1 MKGLKEIA
9 SRNNWDLK
17 LISDVVFF
25 QEGPGVRKHQYT
37 SRGVKLLNV
46 TNILDGYLDLEA
58 TDRYIS
64 EEEAYGKYKHF
75 LVDEGDLL
83 IACSGIKI
91 SYFDKKITFVSSED
105 LPLCMNTST
114 MRFKTNNENK
124 LNIKYFYYFLKSNY
138 FKKQLARQ
146 ITGSA
151 QLNFGP
157 SHIKKMF
164 IMIPEI
170 EYQKILAKILDKITK
185 LIEIRRKQIQAYDN
199 LIVSLFFDMLQSE
212 LTSDKIEY
220 TKLGDLTSHISS
232 GSTPRGGSSV
242 YKSEGIPLI
251 RSQDVKMNNLD
262 YSNVV
267 YIDTETHD
275 KMKRSK
281 LKNRDVLL
289 NITGASIGRTAVFYG
304 EDDSANTNQHVA
316 AIRLKDEKVSPEF
329 LSFYFSTEYF
339 QAIIKNI
346 SSGGTREALNYKQI
360 REFDIPLISK
370 IKQEKFIKNKEK
382 IEEEKKKLNSSL
394 KELENLFDALMQD
407 AFSGNLFKD

>member
-1 MKGLKEIA
+1 MEWVRLTEI
-9 SRNNWDLK
+9 SNPKQWKTISKNQ
-17 LISDVVFF
+17 LIESGYPVYGANGKIGFYNKYNHED
-25 QEGPGVRKHQYT
+25 PT
-37 SRGVKLLNV
+37 ILITCRGATCGTLNISEPYSYINGNAMSIDDLNV
-46 TNILDGYLDLEA
+46 EKVNIMYL
-58 TDRYIS
+58 
-64 EEEAYGKYKHF
+64 
-75 LVDEGDLL
+75 
-83 IACSGIKI
+83 
-91 SYFDKKITFVSSED
+91 
-105 LPLCMNTST
+105 
-114 MRFKTNNENK
+114 
-124 LNIKYFYYFLKSNY
+124 YYFLKYRGFNDVIS
-138 FKKQLARQ
+138 
-146 ITGSA
+146 GSA
-151 QLNFGP
+151 QPQITRTNLEKILIPLFENKLQLKIVK
-157 SHIKKMF
+157 SLEKIEDIIKK
-164 IMIPEI
+164 
-170 EYQKILAKILDKITK
+170 
-185 LIEIRRKQIQAYDN
+185 RREQIQAYDD
-199 LIVSLFFDMLQSE
+199 LIESLFFDMLQYE
-212 LTSDKIEY
+212 LMSDKIEY
-220 TKLGDLTSHISS
+220 SKLGDLTSHISS

-382 IEEEKKKLNSSL
+382 IEEEKKKLEDSL
-394 KELENLFDALMQD
+394 AELETLFDALMQD
-407 AFSGNLFKD
+407 AFSGNLFKDWEGR

>member
-1 MKGLKEIA
+1 MEWVRLGDIVKIIKGKKVEE
-9 SRNNWDLK
+9 S
-17 LISDVVFF
+17 
-25 QEGPGVRKHQYT
+25 
-37 SRGVKLLNV
+37 
-46 TNILDGYLDLEA
+46 TNKSEKSF
-58 TDRYIS
+58 RYIQ
-64 EEEAYGKYKHF
+64 
-75 LVDEGDLL
+75 
-83 IACSGIKI
+83 I
-91 SYFDKKITFVSSED
+91 ED
-105 LPLCMNTST
+105 LRNDD
-114 MRFKTNNENK
+114 
-124 LNIKYFYYFLKSNY
+124 NIKYTEDPKATIVNKGHVLIAWDGANAGTVGFNLEGAIGSTISALEINELYKNEFSSEFLGYYLKSKNY
-138 FKKQLARQ
+138 YLRATSTGATIPHINRIALLKLKIPKINKVNQLAIVGTFKKIEKIINNRKEQ
-146 ITGSA
+146 IKA
-151 QLNFGP
+151 
-157 SHIKKMF
+157 
-164 IMIPEI
+164 
-170 EYQKILAKILDKITK
+170 YDD
-185 LIEIRRKQIQAYDN
+185 LIE
-199 LIVSLFFDMLQSE
+199 SLFFDMLQSE
-212 LTSDKIEY
+212 LMSDKIEY
-220 TKLGDLTSHISS
+220 SKLGDLTSHISS

-262 YSNVV
+262 YSNIV
-267 YIDTETHD
+267 YIDTEIHD

-382 IEEEKKKLNSSL
+382 IEEEKKKLEDSL
-394 KELENLFDALMQD
+394 AELENLFDALMQD

>member
-199 LIVSLFFDMLQSE
+199 LIESIFFEMFKKYKTESVN
-212 LTSDKIEY
+212 
-220 TKLGDLTSHISS
+220 LGDLFELKS
-232 GSTPRGGSSV
+232 GSTPSRKNNEYWNKNDVPWIKSNQVNNNFIFNTEEYISQEGYKNSSLEIYPEDTVLIAMYGQGKTRGQVGFLKFESTTNQAV
-242 YKSEGIPLI
+242 AALIPNKISNMTFIFYLLKTKYEEL
-251 RSQDVKMNNLD
+251 RGLSQGGNQKNL
-262 YSNVV
+262 SLK
-267 YIDTETHD
+267 I
-275 KMKRSK
+275 
-281 LKNRDVLL
+281 LKNFKIF
-289 NITGASIGRTAVFYG
+289 NPPIEIQNKFA
-304 EDDSANTNQHVA
+304 
-316 AIRLKDEKVSPEF
+316 
-329 LSFYFSTEYF
+329 EYV
-339 QAIIKNI
+339 I
-346 SSGGTREALNYKQI
+346 
-360 REFDIPLISK
+360 
-370 IKQEKFIKNKEK
+370 K

-394 KELENLFDALMQD
+394 KELEDLFDALMQD

>member
-1 MKGLKEIA
+1 MEWVRLTEI
-9 SRNNWDLK
+9 SNPKQWKTISKNQ
-17 LISDVVFF
+17 LIESGYPVYGANGKIGFYNKYNHED
-25 QEGPGVRKHQYT
+25 PT
-37 SRGVKLLNV
+37 ILITCRGATCGTLNISEPYSYINGNAMSIDDLNV
-46 TNILDGYLDLEA
+46 EKVNIMYL
-58 TDRYIS
+58 
-64 EEEAYGKYKHF
+64 
-75 LVDEGDLL
+75 
-83 IACSGIKI
+83 
-91 SYFDKKITFVSSED
+91 
-105 LPLCMNTST
+105 
-114 MRFKTNNENK
+114 
-124 LNIKYFYYFLKSNY
+124 YYFLKYRGFNDVIS
-138 FKKQLARQ
+138 
-146 ITGSA
+146 GSA
-151 QLNFGP
+151 QPQITRTNLEKILIPLFENELQLKIVK
-157 SHIKKMF
+157 SLEKIEDIIKK
-164 IMIPEI
+164 
-170 EYQKILAKILDKITK
+170 
-185 LIEIRRKQIQAYDN
+185 RKEQIQAYDD
-199 LIVSLFFDMLQSE
+199 LIESLFFDMLQYE
-212 LTSDKIEY
+212 LMSDKIEY
-220 TKLGDLTSHISS
+220 SKLGDLTSHISS

-262 YSNVV
+262 YSNVI

-382 IEEEKKKLNSSL
+382 IEEEKEKLNSSL
-394 KELENLFDALMQD
+394 KELEDLFDALMQD
-407 AFSGNLFKD
+407 AFSGNLFKDWEGR

>member
-1 MKGLKEIA
+1 MSK
-9 SRNNWDLK
+9 
-17 LISDVVFF
+17 
-25 QEGPGVRKHQYT
+25 
-37 SRGVKLLNV
+37 
-46 TNILDGYLDLEA
+46 
-58 TDRYIS
+58 
-64 EEEAYGKYKHF
+64 
-75 LVDEGDLL
+75 
-83 IACSGIKI
+83 
-91 SYFDKKITFVSSED
+91 
-105 LPLCMNTST
+105 
-114 MRFKTNNENK
+114 
-124 LNIKYFYYFLKSNY
+124 YFLKDLFDKPISGEWGKELEDGINGFPVIRTTNFTNIGEINYDDLTYRNIDVVKKENKFLKQGDIIIEKSGGTPDNPVGRVVY
-138 FKKQLARQ
+138 FKNKEKNFFTNNFTAALRAKSNFDSKYLFYLLFYLHKRKVVLKYQNKT
-146 ITGSA
+146 TGIINL
-151 QLNFGP
+151 QLNDYL
-157 SHIKKMF
+157 KKTEVD
-164 IMIPEI
+164 IPTLCM
-170 EYQKILAKILDKITK
+170 QKETVDLLDGLRNLLKIRKEQIQVYDD
-185 LIEIRRKQIQAYDN
+185 LIE
-199 LIVSLFFDMLQSE
+199 SLFFDMLQSE
-212 LTSDKIEY
+212 LMSDNIEY
-220 TKLGDLTSHISS
+220 SKLGDLTSHISS

-370 IKQEKFIKNKEK
+370 IEQEKFIKNKEK

>member
-1 MKGLKEIA
+1 MEWVKLCDVAEVIMGQSPKSEYCNDNKEGLPFYQGVSDFGEIFPVPA
-9 SRNNWDLK
+9 KYCTEPKKMAEIDDI
-17 LISDVVFF
+17 LI
-25 QEGPGVRKHQYT
+25 GVRAPVGDLNISNSKCCIG
-37 SRGVKLLNV
+37 RGVAAIRANEKF
-46 TNILDGYLDLEA
+46 ISKKYL
-58 TDRYIS
+58 
-64 EEEAYGKYKHF
+64 F
-75 LVDEGDLL
+75 
-83 IACSGIKI
+83 
-91 SYFDKKITFVSSED
+91 
-105 LPLCMNTST
+105 
-114 MRFKTNNENK
+114 
-124 LNIKYFYYFLKSNY
+124 YFLKTQKQY
-138 FKKQLARQ
+138 FE
-146 ITGSA
+146 INSTGSTFKA
-151 QLNFGP
+151 INKSVLSETLVPIIDIN
-157 SHIKKMF
+157 K
-164 IMIPEI
+164 
-170 EYQKILAKILDKITK
+170 QKIIEDILER
-185 LIEIRRKQIQAYDN
+185 IENIIRKRKEQIQAYDD
-199 LIVSLFFDMLQSE
+199 LIESLFFDMLQYE
-212 LTSDKIEY
+212 LMSDKIEY
-220 TKLGDLTSHISS
+220 SKLGDLTSHISS

-242 YKSEGIPLI
+242 YKIEGIPLI

-262 YSNVV
+262 YSNIV
-267 YIDTETHD
+267 YIGTEIHD

-394 KELENLFDALMQD
+394 KELENLFDAFMQE

>member
-1 MKGLKEIA
+1 MEWVRLGDIADINSGGTPRRSNLSYWKNGNIPWIKISDLKEKYVNKSEEFITDDGLNNSSAKMFVEGTILYTIFATIGEAAILKIPATTNQAIA
-9 SRNNWDLK
+9 GINITNDSYNVEYIYYYLLSIKEKIKKESRGVAQNNINLTILKNLKIPSIDKVKQNEVVNTLK
-17 LISDVVFF
+17 LI
-25 QEGPGVRKHQYT
+25 E
-37 SRGVKLLNV
+37 
-46 TNILDGYLDLEA
+46 
-58 TDRYIS
+58 
-64 EEEAYGKYKHF
+64 
-75 LVDEGDLL
+75 
-83 IACSGIKI
+83 
-91 SYFDKKITFVSSED
+91 
-105 LPLCMNTST
+105 
-114 MRFKTNNENK
+114 
-124 LNIKYFYYFLKSNY
+124 
-138 FKKQLARQ
+138 
-146 ITGSA
+146 
-151 QLNFGP
+151 
-157 SHIKKMF
+157 
-164 IMIPEI
+164 
-170 EYQKILAKILDKITK
+170 K
-185 LIEIRRKQIQAYDN
+185 LIEIRKEQIQACDD
-199 LIVSLFFDMLQSE
+199 LIESLFFDMLQYE
-212 LTSDKIEY
+212 LMSDKIEY
-220 TKLGDLTSHISS
+220 SKLGDLTSHISS
-232 GSTPRGGSSV
+232 GFTPRGGSSI

-329 LSFYFSTEYF
+329 LLFYFSTEYF

-394 KELENLFDALMQD
+394 VELETLFEALMQD

>member
-1 MKGLKEIA
+1 MEWIRLGDITEILDY
-9 SRNNWDLK
+9 RRVPLNNEERSKISNLK
-17 LISDVVFF
+17 LYPYCGANGIIDYIDEFIFDEDEEIICVAEDGGAWGYLQKCSYIMKEKCWVNNHAHVLKAKSNFNSKFLNHYLNYKDLSNHIT
-25 QEGPGVRKHQYT
+25 GT
-37 SRGVKLLNV
+37 TRGKLTQKEVK
-46 TNILDGYLDLEA
+46 NILIPNFKLEKQN
-58 TDRYIS
+58 IIVN
-64 EEEAYGKYKHF
+64 F
-75 LVDEGDLL
+75 LSRIETL
-83 IACSGIKI
+83 IR
-91 SYFDKKITFVSSED
+91 
-105 LPLCMNTST
+105 N
-114 MRFKTNNENK
+114 
-124 LNIKYFYYFLKSNY
+124 
-138 FKKQLARQ
+138 
-146 ITGSA
+146 
-151 QLNFGP
+151 
-157 SHIKKMF
+157 
-164 IMIPEI
+164 
-170 EYQKILAKILDKITK
+170 
-185 LIEIRRKQIQAYDN
+185 RKEQIQAYDD
-199 LIVSLFFDMLQSE
+199 LIESLFFDMLQYE
-212 LTSDKIEY
+212 LMSDKIEY
-220 TKLGDLTSHISS
+220 SKLGDLTSHISS

-304 EDDSANTNQHVA
+304 EDDPANTNQHVV

-360 REFDIPLISK
+360 REFDIPSISK

-394 KELENLFDALMQD
+394 KELGDLFDALMQD